1 MTQTLGPE
9 IIQVFVIL
17 DNTIT
22 KAAFQFIF
30 MLKLTCIG
38 SWWYPLFILY

>member
-1 MTQTLGPE
+1 MTQTLAPE

-22 KAAFQFIF
+22 RAAFQFVF
-30 MLKLTCIG
+30 MLKVTCIG
-38 SWWYPLFILY
+38 S